1 MALNGSWNMRRLIR
15 EVVGD
20 FDDPANTEQEKI
32 LMRERCIDWCQRVG
46 LLRRTMRCP
55 VKIRGEEQCDIIMEA
70 KPSSKSYSAGFT
82 AIGKRFRCR
91 KKKNNREHFD
101 QSIAVDTW

>member
-1 MALNGSWNMRRLIR
+1 MRRLIR

-46 LLRRTMRCP
+46 LLR
-55 VKIRGEEQCDIIMEA
+55 
-70 KPSSKSYSAGFT
+70 
-82 AIGKRFRCR
+82 
-91 KKKNNREHFD
+91 
-101 QSIAVDTW
+101 